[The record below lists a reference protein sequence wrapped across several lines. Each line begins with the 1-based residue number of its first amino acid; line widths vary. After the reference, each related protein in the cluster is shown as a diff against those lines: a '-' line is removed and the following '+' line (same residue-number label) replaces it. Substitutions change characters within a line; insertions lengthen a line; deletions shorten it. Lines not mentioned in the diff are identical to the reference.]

1 MEWVS
6 SFSAGLGTRDL
17 PVTVVPCG
25 IVVSANI
32 LISMRQML
40 RFLWNSTRG
49 HRIAPWRSPYLLWR
63 IETYTGV
70 KMTQIGFLEFW
81 EFLWT
86 ERQSLWRFLKW
97 TGEMDHYIHPKAKQL

>member
-1 MEWVS
+1 
-6 SFSAGLGTRDL
+6 
-17 PVTVVPCG
+17 
-25 IVVSANI
+25 
-32 LISMRQML
+32 MRPMV

-63 IETYTGV
+63 IETFTGV

-86 ERQSLWRFLKW
+86 ERASLWRFLKW
-97 TGEMDHYIHPKAKQL
+97 TAEMEHYIHPGAKSGP